1 MSATADA
8 DPIPRR
14 TLLPFG
20 AARDLLAVFPIGAST
35 YSARCVY
42 NQPYRPPSNL
52 ASLGTCYAA
61 SAASAASFGLGTC
74 FNGLVAIIIL
84 ASLMAP
90 VLLAAT
96 ASQWP

>member
-61 SAASAASFGLGTC
+61 SAASFGLGTC